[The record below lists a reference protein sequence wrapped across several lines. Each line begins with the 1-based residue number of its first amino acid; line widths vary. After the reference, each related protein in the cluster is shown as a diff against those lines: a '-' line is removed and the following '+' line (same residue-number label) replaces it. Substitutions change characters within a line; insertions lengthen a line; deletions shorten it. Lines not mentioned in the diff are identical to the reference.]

1 MVKLRLRTSRREE
14 ALDVTDRVR
23 RAVAASGVR
32 EGTCTVFAP
41 HTTCAIAVNE
51 GHDPAVIEDFLNH
64 IRELVPREAGF
75 EHAEGNSDSHIKA
88 LLVGPSAT
96 VPVSDCCV
104 RSRASHP
111 SMDTVPAAGS
121 TLTTC
126 PSTFFGAPFTHSADF
141 GCVAV

>member
-14 ALDVTDRVR
+14 ALDVTERVR
-23 RAVAASGVR
+23 RAIAESGVR

-51 GHDPAVIEDFLNH
+51 GHDPAVMEDFLNH

-88 LLVGPSAT
+88 LLVGPSVT
-96 VPVSDCCV
+96 VPITAGALTLGQWQAIFMCEFDGPRERSLWVSV
-104 RSRASHP
+104 
-111 SMDTVPAAGS
+111 AGE
-121 TLTTC
+121 
-126 PSTFFGAPFTHSADF
+126 GHR
-141 GCVAV
+141 

>member
-14 ALDVTDRVR
+14 ALDVTEKVR
-23 RAVAASGVR
+23 RAVTESGVR
-32 EGTCTVFAP
+32 DGACTVFAP

-75 EHAEGNSDSHIKA
+75 EHAEGNSDAHIKA

-96 VPVSDCCV
+96 VPVSGGEV
-104 RSRASHP
+104 RLGQWQAIFMCEFDGPRDRSLWVS
-111 SMDTVPAAGS
+111 V
-121 TLTTC
+121 
-126 PSTFFGAPFTHSADF
+126 FGEKPR
-141 GCVAV
+141 

>member
-96 VPVSDCCV
+96 VPVSGGEV
-104 RSRASHP
+104 RLGQWQAIFMCEFDGPRERSLWVSVNGEGIR
-111 SMDTVPAAGS
+111 
-121 TLTTC
+121 
-126 PSTFFGAPFTHSADF
+126 
-141 GCVAV
+141 

>member
-14 ALDVTDRVR
+14 AIDVTERVR
-23 RAVAASGVR
+23 RAIAESGIR

-64 IRELVPREAGF
+64 IRELVPHEAGF

-88 LLVGPSAT
+88 LLVGPSAS
-96 VPVSDCCV
+96 VPVSGGEV
-104 RSRASHP
+104 RLGQWQAIFMCEFDGPRERSLWVSVTGEGRR
-111 SMDTVPAAGS
+111 
-121 TLTTC
+121 
-126 PSTFFGAPFTHSADF
+126 
-141 GCVAV
+141 

>member
-14 ALDVTDRVR
+14 AVDVTEKVR
-23 RAVAASGVR
+23 RAVVESGVR

-41 HTTCAIAVNE
+41 HTTCAVAVNE

-75 EHAEGNSDSHIKA
+75 EHIEGNSDSHIKA

-96 VPVSDCCV
+96 VPVSGGEV
-104 RSRASHP
+104 RLGQWQAIFMCEFDGPRERSLWVS
-111 SMDTVPAAGS
+111 VNGE
-121 TLTTC
+121 
-126 PSTFFGAPFTHSADF
+126 SAR
-141 GCVAV
+141 

>member
-14 ALDVTDRVR
+14 ALDVTERVR
-23 RAVAASGVR
+23 RAIAESGVR

-51 GHDPAVIEDFLNH
+51 GHDPAVMDDFLNH

-88 LLVGPSAT
+88 LLVGPSVT
-96 VPVSDCCV
+96 VPITAGALTLGQWQAIFMCEFDGPRERSLWVSV
-104 RSRASHP
+104 
-111 SMDTVPAAGS
+111 AGE
-121 TLTTC
+121 
-126 PSTFFGAPFTHSADF
+126 GRR
-141 GCVAV
+141 

>member
-14 ALDVTDRVR
+14 ALDVTEKVR
-23 RAVAASGVR
+23 RAVAESGVR

-96 VPVSDCCV
+96 LPVSGGEV
-104 RSRASHP
+104 RLGQWQAIFMCEFDGPRERSLWVSVTGEGVR
-111 SMDTVPAAGS
+111 
-121 TLTTC
+121 
-126 PSTFFGAPFTHSADF
+126 
-141 GCVAV
+141 

>member
-14 ALDVTDRVR
+14 ALDVTEKVR
-23 RAVAASGVR
+23 RAVAESGVR

-64 IRELVPREAGF
+64 VRELVPREAGF

-96 VPVSDCCV
+96 VPVSGGEV
-104 RSRASHP
+104 RLGQWQAIFMCEFDGPRERSLWVSVTGEGGR
-111 SMDTVPAAGS
+111 
-121 TLTTC
+121 
-126 PSTFFGAPFTHSADF
+126 
-141 GCVAV
+141 

>member
-14 ALDVTDRVR
+14 AIDVTERVR
-23 RAVAASGVR
+23 RAIAESGIR

-51 GHDPAVIEDFLNH
+51 GHDPAVMEDFLNH
-64 IRELVPREAGF
+64 MRELVPREAGF

-96 VPVSDCCV
+96 VPITAGALTLGQWQSIFMCEFDGPRERSLWVSV
-104 RSRASHP
+104 TGEGRR
-111 SMDTVPAAGS
+111 
-121 TLTTC
+121 
-126 PSTFFGAPFTHSADF
+126 
-141 GCVAV
+141 

>member
-14 ALDVTDRVR
+14 AIDVTERVR
-23 RAVAASGVR
+23 RAIAESGIR

-51 GHDPAVIEDFLNH
+51 GHDPAVMEDFLNH
-64 IRELVPREAGF
+64 MRELVPREAGY

-96 VPVSDCCV
+96 VPITAGALTLGQWQSIFMCEFDGPRERSLWVSV
-104 RSRASHP
+104 TGEGRR
-111 SMDTVPAAGS
+111 
-121 TLTTC
+121 
-126 PSTFFGAPFTHSADF
+126 
-141 GCVAV
+141 

>member
-1 MVKLRLRTSRREE
+1 MVKVRLRTSRREE
-14 ALDVTDRVR
+14 ALDVTEKVR
-23 RAVAASGVR
+23 RAVAESGIR

-96 VPVSDCCV
+96 VPVSGGEV
-104 RSRASHP
+104 RLGQWQAIFMCEFDGPRERSLWV
-111 SMDTVPAAGS
+111 TVTGER
-121 TLTTC
+121 
-126 PSTFFGAPFTHSADF
+126 GR
-141 GCVAV
+141 

>member
-14 ALDVTDRVR
+14 AVDVTEKVR
-23 RAVAASGVR
+23 RAVAESGVR

-96 VPVSDCCV
+96 VPVSGGEV
-104 RSRASHP
+104 RLGQWQAIFMCEFDGPRERSLWVSVSGVGGR
-111 SMDTVPAAGS
+111 
-121 TLTTC
+121 
-126 PSTFFGAPFTHSADF
+126 
-141 GCVAV
+141 

>member
-1 MVKLRLRTSRREE
+1 MVKLRVRTSRREE
-14 ALDVTDRVR
+14 AVDVTEKVR
-23 RAVAASGVR
+23 RAVAESGVR

-41 HTTCAIAVNE
+41 HTTCAVAVNE

-96 VPVSDCCV
+96 VPVSGGEV
-104 RSRASHP
+104 RLGQWQAIFMCEFDGPRERSLWVSV
-111 SMDTVPAAGS
+111 TGGS
-121 TLTTC
+121 
-126 PSTFFGAPFTHSADF
+126 AR
-141 GCVAV
+141 

>member
-1 MVKLRLRTSRREE
+1 MVKLRLRTGRREE
-14 ALDVTDRVR
+14 AIDVTERVR
-23 RAVAASGVR
+23 RAIAESGVR

-51 GHDPAVIEDFLNH
+51 GHDPAVMEDFLNH

-96 VPVSDCCV
+96 VPITAGALTLGQWQAIFMCEFDGPRERSLWVSV
-104 RSRASHP
+104 TGEARR
-111 SMDTVPAAGS
+111 
-121 TLTTC
+121 
-126 PSTFFGAPFTHSADF
+126 
-141 GCVAV
+141 

>member
-14 ALDVTDRVR
+14 AIDITERVR
-23 RAVAASGVR
+23 RAIAESGVR

-51 GHDPAVIEDFLNH
+51 GHDPAVMEDFFNH
-64 IRELVPREAGF
+64 MRELVPREAGF

-96 VPVSDCCV
+96 VPITSGALTLGQWQAIFMCEFDGPRERSLWVSV
-104 RSRASHP
+104 
-111 SMDTVPAAGS
+111 AGE
-121 TLTTC
+121 
-126 PSTFFGAPFTHSADF
+126 GHR
-141 GCVAV
+141 